1 MNRLKAKYN
10 EVVKPAL
17 AKEFDIKNP
26 MLIPAIEKIVIS
38 VGAGESAKDQKQLQN
53 IADTISLIAGQKA
66 VVTDAKK
73 SVAGFKVREGF
84 PVGVKVTLRK
94 ENMFAFLD
102 KLISIAL
109 PRVKDFRGLAKD
121 GFDGRGNYNF
131 GLNEQ
136 LMFPE
141 VEYDKILRTHGMNIV
156 IVTTTNSDKE
166 AFKLLELFGL
176 PFAKGKAARKPKFT
190 VRGYTRCQICGRPHS
205 VYKDFGICRV
215 CLRKM
220 ANEGLIPGLKKASW

>member
-26 MLIPAIEKIVIS
+26 MLIPVIEKIVIS

-176 PFAKGKAARKPKFT
+176 PFAKGK
-190 VRGYTRCQICGRPHS
+190 
-205 VYKDFGICRV
+205 
-215 CLRKM
+215 
-220 ANEGLIPGLKKASW
+220 

>member
-131 GLNEQ
+131 
-136 LMFPE
+136 
-141 VEYDKILRTHGMNIV
+141 
-156 IVTTTNSDKE
+156 
-166 AFKLLELFGL
+166 
-176 PFAKGKAARKPKFT
+176 AANVPGAR
-190 VRGYTRCQICGRPHS
+190 VR
-205 VYKDFGICRV
+205 
-215 CLRKM
+215 
-220 ANEGLIPGLKKASW
+220 

>member
-102 KLISIAL
+102 KRISIAL

-176 PFAKGKAARKPKFT
+176 PFAKGK
-190 VRGYTRCQICGRPHS
+190 
-205 VYKDFGICRV
+205 
-215 CLRKM
+215 
-220 ANEGLIPGLKKASW
+220 